1 MRKDVGKLNLHQ
13 RVMLQWGRVWP
24 YNVVHCLKLAGKPD
38 PEKFKKAAYQ
48 ALATAGIS
56 QVVVNSKCRRYEYLK
71 EPPLIHLDTFSCTS
85 QSEVILS
92 RLMQEE
98 LNRPFPATAHTP
110 IRFFLLDTDT
120 DFYYLGITYNHWTAE
135 DRALSLVLYQ
145 ILAHYYGLSLPR
157 RPAPLCLYPP
167 GYWSLFGHLC
177 AGKVLGRLPLE
188 FVRGLVQ
195 AQYAYSYRYSD
206 RNDFRIGFATYE
218 LKNGNIEDLKEYA
231 RSIGGTVHDLFL
243 AALAESISLYTPGR
257 LKHPRRRG
265 LRIGSVIDLTS
276 LSRKDL
282 SRTYGLFV
290 GYFIVFFRKPEDN
303 FSALL
308 QSVVQ
313 ETTRIKE
320 RKGYLDTTMAL
331 RLSPAFWP
339 WLNDFRKAEF
349 FHKGCLVAGI
359 SNVNL
364 GGSWFE
370 SQTCDQILGYLRGV
384 STGPHLPLIILPT
397 TYMGKVSIGVSYRL
411 AGFDEVLIDR
421 IMKRFIWRL
430 QTLVRQKK

>member
-1 MRKDVGKLNLHQ
+1 
-13 RVMLQWGRVWP
+13 
-24 YNVVHCLKLAGKPD
+24 
-38 PEKFKKAAYQ
+38 
-48 ALATAGIS
+48 
-56 QVVVNSKCRRYEYLK
+56 
-71 EPPLIHLDTFSCTS
+71 
-85 QSEVILS
+85 
-92 RLMQEE
+92 
-98 LNRPFPATAHTP
+98 
-110 IRFFLLDTDT
+110 
-120 DFYYLGITYNHWTAE
+120 
-135 DRALSLVLYQ
+135 
-145 ILAHYYGLSLPR
+145 
-157 RPAPLCLYPP
+157 
-167 GYWSLFGHLC
+167 
-177 AGKVLGRLPLE
+177 
-188 FVRGLVQ
+188 VRGLVQ

-265 LRIGSVIDLTS
+265 LRIGSVIDLRS

-313 ETTRIKE
+313 ETTRIKQ

-331 RLSPAFWP
+331 RFSPAFWP
-339 WLNDFRKAEF
+339 GLSDFRKAELF
-349 FHKGCLVAGI
+349 RKGSLVAGI

-370 SQTCDQILGYLRGV
+370 SKTCDQILGYLRGV
-384 STGPHLPLIILPT
+384 STGPHLPFIILPT
-397 TYMGKVSIGVSYRL
+397 TYMGEVSIGVSYRL